1 MIVVGLDSCEKAASV
16 AVVRNGVL
24 LCEQFRNNG
33 LTHSQTLAPM
43 LEAVLLAA
51 GLCCGDVDVFAVN
64 AGPGSFTG
72 IRIGVSLCKAVAL
85 AADKPCCAVSALESL
100 ARNVVNCRGL
110 ICAAMDARRG
120 QVYCALFESDGN
132 TVTRLCE
139 DRACAV
145 TQIAQEIKNLQ
156 KPTVFVGE
164 GAMLCYNE
172 CGTDEGMTLACE
184 PLRHGHAASVALAGE
199 ALAAAGRTIPAQQLQ
214 AVYLRPSQ
222 AERELAMKQGGQK
235 Q

>member
-16 AVVRNGVL
+16 AVVRDGVL

-43 LEAVLLAA
+43 LDAVLHTVDLS
-51 GLCCGDVDVFAVN
+51 CGDVDVFAVN

-85 AADKPCCAVSALESL
+85 AADKPCCAVSALASL
-100 ARNVVNCRGL
+100 AQNAVSCRGI

-120 QVYCALFESDGN
+120 QVYCALFESNGS
-132 TVTRLCE
+132 VITRLCE
-139 DRACAV
+139 DRACAAS
-145 TQIAQEIKNLQ
+145 QIVQEVINLQ

-164 GAMLCYNE
+164 GAALCYNE
-172 CGTDEGMTLACE
+172 CGVSERITLACE
-184 PLRHGHAASVALAGE
+184 PLRHGHAASVALTGE
-199 ALAAAGRTIPAQQLQ
+199 MLAAAGQVIPAQQLQ

-222 AERELAMKQGGQK
+222 AERELAIKQGGQK